1 MSESA
6 NPRALRQAGVVF
18 AWVVAA
24 FLIALV
30 FLAGWVGVRGFLA
43 SQHLIDAQATA
54 TAVREDLTDPAL
66 ASAAI
71 ADVAADTAAARA
83 LTSDPLWQVAEALP
97 WAGPQLSAVSTVAA
111 AVDDVAGSALAPL
124 ADVASGFDLAALRP
138 QDGRIDLAPFTDIR
152 EAAATGAAS
161 IGGAAEAV
169 AAIDRAP
176 LIRPLREAVDEV
188 GALLD
193 ETETATGALTR
204 AATLLPAML
213 GADGPRSYLVLFQ
226 NNAEWRS
233 LGGIPGATALVRT
246 DGGAISLAEQASS
259 SDFPRYDESVLPLG
273 SDVEGIFSARP
284 GRFIQNVTQIP
295 DFAVSGALARE
306 MWARERGGEQV
317 DGVIAIDPVALSYLL
332 AATGPVTLPTGD
344 VITAENAVP
353 LLLNE
358 VYFRYEDPADQDAFF
373 AAAAA
378 SVFSALTAG
387 GTDPTALVDALTR
400 AGDERR
406 LLLWSAREDE
416 QTLLDGTSLAGPL
429 PETDDDIARFG
440 VYLNDGTGS
449 KMDYYVSAT
458 PTLTWDSC
466 VTGGSAAS
474 PTASGTATLTVTL
487 TNNAPADA
495 ATSLPRYITGGGAF
509 DVDPGIARTVGYV
522 YLPEGFE
529 LQDAT
534 ITGDVGFGGGTHDGR
549 RVLSFAVDVAPGAS
563 ATATVTVTAPEGSAP
578 QLELVSTPTLVS
590 PPDLVAVCEPA

>member
-18 AWVVAA
+18 AWVLAA
-24 FLIALV
+24 FLVTLV

-43 SQHLIDAQATA
+43 YQHLTDAQATA
-54 TAVREDLTDPAL
+54 AAVRDDLTDPAL

-71 ADVAADTAAARA
+71 ADVAADTSAARA
-83 LTSDPLWQVAEALP
+83 LTSDPLWRIAEALP
-97 WAGPQLSAVSTVAA
+97 WVGPQLSAVSTVAA

-138 QDGRIDLAPFTDIR
+138 KDGRIDLAPFTEIR
-152 EAAATGAAS
+152 EAAATGATS

-169 AAIDRAP
+169 AGIDRAP
-176 LIRPLREAVDEV
+176 LVRPLRDAVDEV

-273 SDVEGIFSARP
+273 ADVEGIFSARP

-332 AATGPVTLPTGD
+332 GATGPVTLPTGD
-344 VITAENAVP
+344 VLTAENAVP

-387 GTDPTALVDALTR
+387 GTDPAALVDALTR

-416 QTLLDGTSLAGPL
+416 QALLAGTTLAGPL
-429 PETDDDIARFG
+429 PETDGDVARFG

-449 KMDYYVSAT
+449 KMDYYVTAT
-458 PTLTWDSC
+458 PTLTWDAC
-466 VTGGSAAS
+466 VRGGSPAS

-495 ATSLPRYITGGGAF
+495 ATALPRYITGGGAF
-509 DVDPGIARTVGYV
+509 DVAPGIARTVGYV

-563 ATATVTVTAPEGSAP
+563 ATATVSVTAPEGSAP